1 MANLNLV
8 NIGNLV
14 NDGTGDDLRTAFQK
28 VNANFSDL
36 NTELTITASNAGPVG
51 ARVFKEKVGADLQ
64 FRNIVSGTK
73 ILAVE
78 ATDSIIINSTAPDAF
93 FRFDTNAG
101 SMIAGS
107 GNNGGQI
114 TVAGPPGGDVSVTTL
129 GSTMF
134 IDTKRINNKSFTQIL
149 SYIDFGPITGAFENT
164 LQFAAASANVD
175 FGTLSLPSRFDLD
188 CGELE

>member
-1 MANLNLV
+1 MANINLV

-28 VNANFSDL
+28 VNANFSAL
-36 NTELTITASNAGPVG
+36 NTELTITASNAGSTG
-51 ARVFKEKVGADLQ
+51 ARVFKEKVNADLR

-73 ILAVE
+73 ILVDE
-78 ATDSIIINSTAPDAF
+78 GTDGIIINNTAPDAF
-93 FRFDTNAG
+93 FRFDTNSG

-114 TVAGPPGGDVSVTTL
+114 TVTGSPGGDIAVTAF
-129 GSTMF
+129 GSTLT
-134 IDTKRINNKSFTQIL
+134 IDNKRINNRTFTQIL

-175 FGTLSLPSRFDLD
+175 FGTISLPSRFSLD
-188 CGELE
+188 AGEL

>member
-1 MANLNLV
+1 MANINTI

-28 VNANFSDL
+28 VNANFSAL
-36 NTELTITASNAGPVG
+36 NTELTVTASNAGTVG
-51 ARVFKEKVGADLQ
+51 ARVFKEKVDSDLK

-73 ILAVE
+73 ILAIE
-78 ATDSIIINSTAPDAF
+78 ATDAIIINSTAPDAF

-101 SMIAGS
+101 SMIAGP

-114 TVAGPPGGDVSVTTL
+114 TVAGPPGGDISVTTL

-134 IDTKRINNKSFTQIL
+134 IDTKRLNDRSFTQIL
-149 SYIDFGPITGAFENT
+149 SYIDFGPANGEYENT

-175 FGTLSLPSRFDLD
+175 FGTINLPGRLDLD
-188 CGELE
+188 CGELS

>member
-1 MANLNLV
+1 MANLNLI

-28 VNANFSDL
+28 VNANFAALNADL
-36 NTELTITASNAGPVG
+36 STTASNAGSTG
-51 ARVFKEKVGADLQ
+51 ARVFKEKIGADLR

-73 ILAVE
+73 ILVDE
-78 ATDSIIINSTAPDAF
+78 GTDGIIINNTAPDAF
-93 FRFDTNAG
+93 FRFDTNSG

-114 TVAGPPGGDVSVTTL
+114 TVAGPAGGDIAVTAF
-129 GSTMF
+129 GSTLN

-149 SYIDFGPITGAFENT
+149 SYIDFGPVTGAFENT

-175 FGTLSLPSRFDLD
+175 FGTLSLPSRFSLD
-188 CGELE
+188 CGEL